1 MTCTG
6 FQTILN
12 TGCCDRYISLI
23 DWHFDF
29 QRSCLKNRF
38 RLQLAPTSAS
48 ASTRRLRASI
58 CRWKWSTCSAAAY
71 PSAPSST
78 TGRLP
83 SFTYFFLWFC
93 QLEEHPSSGF
103 LFFFLLPNRSF
114 HGERRVRDSAVR
126 KMNSFLC
133 VFNIL
138 FLDLFFFL
146 QFGGTGARR
155 RERSDVHDELPTGR
169 PPADLVR
176 RFGHR
181 NRWGPGDLIRFSR
194 SPLLRWENISSLL
207 TLGDRWIDK
216 KKSDKKLKLFPN
228 FDRWY
233 IAQRV

>member
-146 QFGGTGARR
+146 SLEELVRDGENGLTFTTSSQLADHLLTWFADSDTGTG
-155 RERSDVHDELPTGR
+155 E
-169 PPADLVR
+169 DLV
-176 RFGHR
+176 
-181 NRWGPGDLIRFSR
+181 
-194 SPLLRWENISSLL
+194 IS
-207 TLGDRWIDK
+207 
-216 KKSDKKLKLFPN
+216 
-228 FDRWY
+228 FDFQDHLYWDGK
-233 IAQRV
+233 IFRVFWL